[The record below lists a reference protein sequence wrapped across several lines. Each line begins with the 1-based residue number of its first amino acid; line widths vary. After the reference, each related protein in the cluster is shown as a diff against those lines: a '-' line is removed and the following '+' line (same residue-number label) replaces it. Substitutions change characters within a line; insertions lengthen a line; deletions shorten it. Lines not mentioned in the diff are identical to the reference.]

1 MAEKVEKKVEKKEKK
16 NFLSLVLREYRFEG
30 LILLVLSLI
39 SIILGVMILIG
50 VKTSGSDGLI
60 VNQDYWFIG
69 EYPKAFAWI
78 LIILGAVSFVL
89 AVWPYVKPSIG
100 EVKRVSWPTKKVMLE
115 NTAITFVFILVIAGL
130 FIGYDAIL
138 NQVVKL
144 FKWLA
149 DLMK

>member
-1 MAEKVEKKVEKKEKK
+1 MAEKIEKKEKK
-16 NFLSLVLREYRFEG
+16 NFLALIAREYKFEG
-30 LILLVLSLI
+30 LILLFLSLI
-39 SIILGVMILIG
+39 SIILGAMILIG
-50 VKTSGSDGLI
+50 VKSGGEEGLI

-115 NTAITFVFILVIAGL
+115 NTAITFAFILIIAGL

-138 NQVVKL
+138 NQVVRL

-149 DLMK
+149 ELMR

>member
-130 FIGYDAIL
+130 FLGYDAIL

-149 DLMK
+149 DLMR

>member
-16 NFLSLVLREYRFEG
+16 NFLSLVLREYKFEG

-115 NTAITFVFILVIAGL
+115 NTAITFAFILIIAGL
-130 FIGYDAIL
+130 FLGYDAIL

-149 DLMK
+149 DLMR

>member
-1 MAEKVEKKVEKKEKK
+1 MAEKVEKKNKEKK
-16 NFLSLVLREYRFEG
+16 SFLALVAREYRYEG
-30 LILLVLSLI
+30 LILLVLALI

-50 VKTSGSDGLI
+50 VKTDGSDGLI

-78 LIILGAVSFVL
+78 LIILGGVSFVL

-115 NTAITFVFILVIAGL
+115 NTAITFAFILIIAGL
-130 FIGYDAIL
+130 FLGYDAIL

>member
-1 MAEKVEKKVEKKEKK
+1 MAEKVEKKDKKEKK
-16 NFLSLVLREYRFEG
+16 SFLALVAREYRYEG
-30 LILLVLSLI
+30 LILLVLALI

-50 VKTSGSDGLI
+50 VKTDGSDGLI

-78 LIILGAVSFVL
+78 LIILGGVSFVL

-115 NTAITFVFILVIAGL
+115 NTAITFAFILIIAGL
-130 FIGYDAIL
+130 FLGYDAIL

-144 FKWLA
+144 FKWLG

>member
-16 NFLSLVLREYRFEG
+16 NFLSLVLREYKFEG

-115 NTAITFVFILVIAGL
+115 NTAVTFVFILVIAGL
-130 FIGYDAIL
+130 FLGYDAIL

>member
-1 MAEKVEKKVEKKEKK
+1 MAEKVEKKDKKEKK
-16 NFLSLVLREYRFEG
+16 NFLALVAREYKFEG

-50 VKTSGSDGLI
+50 VKSDGADGLI

-115 NTAITFVFILVIAGL
+115 NTAITFAFILIIAGL

>member
-16 NFLSLVLREYRFEG
+16 NFLSLVLKEYKFEG
-30 LILLVLSLI
+30 LILLVLALI

-50 VKTSGSDGLI
+50 IKSSGSEGLI

-130 FIGYDAIL
+130 FLGYDAIL

>member
-1 MAEKVEKKVEKKEKK
+1 MAEKVEKKDKKEKK
-16 NFLSLVLREYRFEG
+16 SFLALVAREYRYEG
-30 LILLVLSLI
+30 LILLVLALI

-50 VKTSGSDGLI
+50 VKTDGSDGLI

-78 LIILGAVSFVL
+78 LIILGGVSFVL

-115 NTAITFVFILVIAGL
+115 NTAITFAFILIIAGL
-130 FIGYDAIL
+130 FLGYDAIL

>member
-16 NFLSLVLREYRFEG
+16 NFLSLVLKEYKFEG
-30 LILLVLSLI
+30 LILLVLALI

-50 VKTSGSDGLI
+50 IKSSGSEGLI

-115 NTAITFVFILVIAGL
+115 NTAVTFVFILVIAGL
-130 FIGYDAIL
+130 FLGYDAIL

>member
-1 MAEKVEKKVEKKEKK
+1 
-16 NFLSLVLREYRFEG
+16 
-30 LILLVLSLI
+30 
-39 SIILGVMILIG
+39 MILIG
-50 VKTSGSDGLI
+50 VKSGGEEGLI

-115 NTAITFVFILVIAGL
+115 NTAITFAFILIIAGL

-138 NQVVKL
+138 NQVVRL

-149 DLMK
+149 ELMR

>member
-1 MAEKVEKKVEKKEKK
+1 MAEKVEKKEKKEKK
-16 NFLSLVLREYRFEG
+16 NFLSLVLREYKFEG

-115 NTAITFVFILVIAGL
+115 NTAVTFVFILVIAGL
-130 FIGYDAIL
+130 FLGYDAIL

>member
-50 VKTSGSDGLI
+50 VKSSGSDGLI

-130 FIGYDAIL
+130 FLGYDAIL

>member
-1 MAEKVEKKVEKKEKK
+1 MKTMAEKIEKKEKK
-16 NFLSLVLREYRFEG
+16 NFLALIAREYKFEG
-30 LILLVLSLI
+30 LILLFLSLI
-39 SIILGVMILIG
+39 SIILGAMILIG
-50 VKTSGSDGLI
+50 VKSGGEEGLI

-115 NTAITFVFILVIAGL
+115 NTAITFAFILIIAGL

-138 NQVVKL
+138 NQVVRL

-149 DLMK
+149 ELMR

>member
-1 MAEKVEKKVEKKEKK
+1 MAEKVEKKDKKEKK
-16 NFLSLVLREYRFEG
+16 SFLALVAREYRYEG
-30 LILLVLSLI
+30 LILLVLALI

-50 VKTSGSDGLI
+50 VKTEGSDGLI

-78 LIILGAVSFVL
+78 LIILGGVSFVL

-115 NTAITFVFILVIAGL
+115 NTAITFAFILIIAGL
-130 FIGYDAIL
+130 FLGYDAIL

>member
-130 FIGYDAIL
+130 FLGYDAIL

>member
-16 NFLSLVLREYRFEG
+16 NFLSLVLREYKFEG
-30 LILLVLSLI
+30 LILLVLALI

-50 VKTSGSDGLI
+50 VKSNGSDGLI

-89 AVWPYVKPSIG
+89 AVWPYVKPSIS

-115 NTAITFVFILVIAGL
+115 NTAVTFVFILVIAGL
-130 FIGYDAIL
+130 FLGYDAIL

-149 DLMK
+149 DLMR